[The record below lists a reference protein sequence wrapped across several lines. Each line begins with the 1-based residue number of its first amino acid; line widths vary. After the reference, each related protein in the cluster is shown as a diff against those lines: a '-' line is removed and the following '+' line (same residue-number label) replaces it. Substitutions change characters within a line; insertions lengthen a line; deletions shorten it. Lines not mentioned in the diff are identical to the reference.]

1 MCSECLLFVVLICCV
16 CSALFVVGDPT
27 RFVENV
33 ASLFKFGSG
42 GEFGVFG
49 FWFVG
54 FVVGVV
60 GCLYFDETLK
70 LDIIVCCLTFERS
83 DGCLYFFAFVLGF
96 SWLSCSAALSKAAII
111 VGFRF
116 GAQMIWA
123 WFLACF
129 MSLNVLLHSGQI
141 FDCTSCLIGFV
152 DP

>member
-1 MCSECLLFVVLICCV
+1 M
-16 CSALFVVGDPT
+16 
-27 RFVENV
+27 
-33 ASLFKFGSG
+33 
-42 GEFGVFG
+42 FG

-96 SWLSCSAALSKAAII
+96 SLFCCSAALSKAAII

-123 WFLACF
+123 CSVACF
-129 MSLNVLLHSGQI
+129 MSANVLLQSGHM
-141 FDCTSCLIGFV
+141 FDCTSCLIGLV
-152 DP
+152 NP